1 MVRLLDTYPPDD
13 VTADMLLAES
23 GISRGSLY
31 HHFRDFKDVTD
42 HAQVERFTRH
52 VDESVTAFTMITTAS
67 KSREEFLAALN
78 NLTDH
83 TQGPDRATNRAN
95 RVWLLGQA
103 TNRSTFREI
112 LGSEQQRL
120 TTALTDLIREA
131 QSKGW
136 VRDDLDA
143 GALAVFIQAYTLG
156 SVINDITP
164 SPIDP
169 EGWTHLIKFISV
181 VFCEPA
187 PDAPR

>member
-52 VDESVTAFTMITTAS
+52 VDESVTAFTVMITESTN
-67 KSREEFLAALN
+67 REEFLAALN

-95 RVWLLGQA
+95 RVWLVGQA
-103 TNRSTFREI
+103 SHRPSCREI
-112 LGSEQQRL
+112 LGAE
-120 TTALTDLIREA
+120 
-131 QSKGW
+131 
-136 VRDDLDA
+136 
-143 GALAVFIQAYTLG
+143 
-156 SVINDITP
+156 
-164 SPIDP
+164 
-169 EGWTHLIKFISV
+169 
-181 VFCEPA
+181 
-187 PDAPR
+187 